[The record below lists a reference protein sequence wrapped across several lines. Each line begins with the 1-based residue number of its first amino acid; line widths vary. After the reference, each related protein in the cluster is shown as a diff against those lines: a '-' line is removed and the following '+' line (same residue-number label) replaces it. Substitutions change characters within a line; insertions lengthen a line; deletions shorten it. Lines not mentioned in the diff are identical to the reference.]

1 MLKAIA
7 KKIPGATRGYD
18 IAAVVRRKLA
28 NELKV
33 WKLMKNQRQ
42 PFIGNPDSNVVVSL
56 TSFPARIHHT
66 WITVETLFQQEF
78 KPWKVVLVLAE
89 EEFPEQKLPKR
100 LSAQVERG
108 LEVLWT
114 DKNSRSYKKLLP
126 TRSRYPD
133 ATIVTFD
140 DDVYYEPWRLG
151 QLVEASRQHPESVIG
166 HRGREVTLGQAGLRP
181 YIEWKYATPSTPA
194 HRTLLTGVGGILYP
208 PHLLDHGLLLDLE
221 RAMRYCPTADDIW
234 FWAVCLKSCA
244 SVRCLGHSARCQV
257 KKELARHSL
266 DSVNRLGGQ
275 NDLQLNNVIVGL
287 QLWSTVARGECQ
299 ARQVGSACL
308 SKSLRNKL

>member
-1 MLKAIA
+1 MLKALA
-7 KKIPGATRGYD
+7 KKIPGAHRGYD
-18 IAAVVRRKLA
+18 AVVVVRRNLA

-33 WKLMKNQRQ
+33 WKLLQHQRQ

-56 TSFPARIHHT
+56 TSFPARIHHA

-89 EEFPEQKLPKR
+89 EEFPEKKLPKR
-100 LSAQVERG
+100 LRAQTERG

-114 DKNSRSYKKLLP
+114 KRNTRSYKKLLP
-126 TRSRYPD
+126 TRNHYPD

-151 QLVEASRQHPESVIG
+151 QLVEASRRYPESVIG
-166 HRGREVTLGQAGLRP
+166 HRGREVTLGRTGLLP
-181 YIEWKYATPSTPA
+181 YIEWKYATLSTPS

-208 PHLLDHGLLLDLE
+208 PHILDHDLLLDRK

-234 FWAVCLKSCA
+234 FWAVCLKSGT

-266 DSVNRLGGQ
+266 DAVNRVGGQ
-275 NDLQLNNVIVGL
+275 NDVQLKNVIDGL
-287 QLWSTVARGECQ
+287 QLWPTVMRGECQ
-299 ARQVGSACL
+299 ARPMESARL
-308 SKSLRNKL
+308 PTSLYQ